1 MNVAEF
7 YNIIKDIE
15 IDGETTCDF
24 CGESFDEPRTTIMI
38 PTTLVD
44 DTGEIGLTFFD
55 NLVEDLLEMP
65 KNEIVN
71 IVNDDPG
78 ALDGKVEDLEG
89 LTVEVIANVSYDE
102 YNEVRK
108 LNPRKILQKYY

>member
-1 MNVAEF
+1 MSENNQKYV
-7 YNIIKDIE
+7 I
-15 IDGETTCDF
+15 GQTVSGT
-24 CGESFDEPRTTIMI
+24 
-38 PTTLVD
+38 V
-44 DTGEIGLTFFD
+44 TGVNSNAIYLE
-55 NLVEDLLEMP
+55 VEEGVKAVIYAQDLLEMP